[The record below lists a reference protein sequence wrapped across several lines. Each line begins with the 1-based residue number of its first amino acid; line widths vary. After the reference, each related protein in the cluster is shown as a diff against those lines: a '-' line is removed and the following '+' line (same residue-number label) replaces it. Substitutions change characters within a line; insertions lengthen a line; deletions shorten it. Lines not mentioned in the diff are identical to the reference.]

1 MTIRED
7 SPTALGFAQG
17 EREQTADTIDSA
29 MARVRHAIERM
40 RYTTHATLK
49 RGACVFIPGI
59 AMSSTYADS
68 MHVKIFDRLERSRQ
82 FWRNRDAFDHIGVLD
97 QLLDM
102 SR

>member
-1 MTIRED
+1 MTIRDEFATD
-7 SPTALGFAQG
+7 LRFAQG
-17 EREQTADTIDSA
+17 ELEQTADTIDSA

-68 MHVKIFDRLERSRQ
+68 MQVKIFDRLERSR
-82 FWRNRDAFDHIGVLD
+82 
-97 QLLDM
+97 
-102 SR
+102 